1 MRTLPFTLHN
11 LFLLDPIIFTNN
23 SPVNPLSVK
32 PRNSDKR
39 CRPSTPSPYFGER
52 SKIVTAITPKGFKK
66 MKLKNAVKKQLQF
79 FTE

>member
-1 MRTLPFTLHN
+1 MRTLYDPFMI
-11 LFLLDPIIFTNN
+11 DPIIFTNN

-32 PRNSDKR
+32 PRNSDKK

-52 SKIVTAITPKGFKK
+52 SKIVIAITLKGFKK